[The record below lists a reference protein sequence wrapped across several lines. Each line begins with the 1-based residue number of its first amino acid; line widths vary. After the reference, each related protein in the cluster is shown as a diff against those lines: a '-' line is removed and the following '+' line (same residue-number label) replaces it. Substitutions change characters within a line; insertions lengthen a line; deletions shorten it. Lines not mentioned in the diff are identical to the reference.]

1 MKHRRGNF
9 GNISPETL
17 RAILGNEAD
26 DVLKIVSTSNFK
38 IVEVNMGT
46 KVVGELVSKVP
57 GNGYTDVTI
66 GTTVIRA
73 WDTTKRGNVS
83 VLNPVVAA
91 LAGCR
96 IGDTVEA
103 DVYEKAGAK
112 GGTFRNLNGI
122 VIQNSPGEAVAGE
135 PLPAANLYPDRASGS
150 TEREYLA
157 LAGPVYRM
165 IGEIVGK
172 KDLEYLSENH
182 ERISAVANT
191 LIEQAITHLSGLK
204 SVVGE

>member
-1 MKHRRGNF
+1 
-9 GNISPETL
+9 
-17 RAILGNEAD
+17 
-26 DVLKIVSTSNFK
+26 
-38 IVEVNMGT
+38 
-46 KVVGELVSKVP
+46 
-57 GNGYTDVTI
+57 
-66 GTTVIRA
+66 
-73 WDTTKRGNVS
+73 
-83 VLNPVVAA
+83 VAA

>member
-1 MKHRRGNF
+1 MKQRRGNF

-135 PLPAANLYPDRASGS
+135 PLPPVYSDRASGS

>member
-1 MKHRRGNF
+1 
-9 GNISPETL
+9 
-17 RAILGNEAD
+17 
-26 DVLKIVSTSNFK
+26 
-38 IVEVNMGT
+38 
-46 KVVGELVSKVP
+46 
-57 GNGYTDVTI
+57 
-66 GTTVIRA
+66 
-73 WDTTKRGNVS
+73 
-83 VLNPVVAA
+83 VAA

-103 DVYEKAGAK
+103 DVYEKAGAN

-135 PLPAANLYPDRASGS
+135 PLPPVYSDRASGS